1 MSAVLSS
8 VLAAERLGELPDKF
22 GKDKRLHVLGQK
34 VHQLPVAN
42 FKVLGQGF
50 NFVVL
55 SVQAPE
61 ILKKVG
67 LGNKSIC
74 IKIPTGFPF
83 KW

>member
-1 MSAVLSS
+1 MSTVLSS

-61 ILKKVG
+61 NKK
-67 LGNKSIC
+67 K
-74 IKIPTGFPF
+74 
-83 KW
+83 